1 MYDQVHKAFD
11 NRVYEEEYKVM
22 NTIGIVDLFKML
34 KKRWWI
40 ILLVSVLGIALTTAL
55 TKYVLIPQ
63 YTSTTQLLVSRQNTN
78 TQSIE
83 LGEIETN
90 IQMINT
96 YRDIIEDPVV
106 IDKVINEL
114 GTDLS
119 EVDLQKKVDIITQDD
134 SQIFGIKVTDTD
146 PDRAAEIANLMAA
159 TFQENI
165 DDIINV
171 ENVAILSKA
180 KVNPVPVSP
189 NLMLNQIVGLLVGFL
204 LGMILSI
211 VLATKDKKVH
221 DEKVITEKLG
231 WIHLGSITE
240 MTKAE
245 LVVEE
250 KKPIFTVSAN
260 QPKKVLGGD

>member
-1 MYDQVHKAFD
+1 M
-11 NRVYEEEYKVM
+11 M
-22 NTIGIVDLFKML
+22 NTIGMVDIFKML
-34 KKRWWI
+34 KKRWWVI
-40 ILLVSVLGIALTTAL
+40 VLLSLIGIALTTAL
-55 TKYVLIPQ
+55 TNYVLIPR
-63 YTSTTQLLVSRQNTN
+63 YSSTTQLLVSRQDMN

-114 GTDLS
+114 GNTMS
-119 EVDLQKKVDIITQDD
+119 EVELQQKVEVITQDD

-146 PDRAAEIANLMAA
+146 PNRAAEMANLMAA

-165 DDIINV
+165 DGIINV

-180 KVNPVPVSP
+180 KVNAVPISP
-189 NLMLNQIVGLLVGFL
+189 NLSLNQVVGLLVGFL

-211 VLATKDKKVH
+211 ILETMDKKVR

-231 WIHLGSITE
+231 WIHLGNISE
-240 MTKAE
+240 MSKSETAI
-245 LVVEE
+245 EE
-250 KKPIFTVSAN
+250 KKSGFAVSTN
-260 QPKKVLGGD
+260 HTKKVLGGD

>member
-1 MYDQVHKAFD
+1 M
-11 NRVYEEEYKVM
+11 M
-22 NTIGIVDLFKML
+22 NTIGMVDIFKML
-34 KKRWWI
+34 KKRWWVI
-40 ILLVSVLGIALTTAL
+40 VLLSLIGIALTTAL
-55 TKYVLIPQ
+55 TNYVLIPR
-63 YTSTTQLLVSRQNTN
+63 YSSTTQLLVSRQDMN

-114 GTDLS
+114 GNTMS
-119 EVDLQKKVDIITQDD
+119 EVELQQKVEVITQDD

-146 PDRAAEIANLMAA
+146 PNRAAEMAKLMAA

-165 DDIINV
+165 DGIINV

-180 KVNPVPVSP
+180 KVNAVPISP
-189 NLMLNQIVGLLVGFL
+189 NLSLNQVVGLLVGFL
-204 LGMILSI
+204 LGIILSI
-211 VLATKDKKVH
+211 ILETMDKKVR

-231 WIHLGSITE
+231 WIHLGNISE
-240 MTKAE
+240 MSKSETAI
-245 LVVEE
+245 EE
-250 KKPIFTVSAN
+250 KKSGFAVSTN
-260 QPKKVLGGD
+260 HTKKVLGGD

>member
-1 MYDQVHKAFD
+1 MI
-11 NRVYEEEYKVM
+11 NM
-22 NTIGIVDLFKML
+22 IGMVDLLKML
-34 KKRWWI
+34 KKRWWVI
-40 ILLVSVLGIALTTAL
+40 VLLSLMGIALTTAL
-55 TKYVLIPQ
+55 TNYVLIPR
-63 YTSTTQLLVSRQNTN
+63 YSSTTQLLVSRQDMN

-114 GTDLS
+114 GNTMS
-119 EVDLQKKVDIITQDD
+119 EVELQQKVEVITQDD

-146 PDRAAEIANLMAA
+146 PNRAAEMANLMAA

-165 DDIINV
+165 DGIINV

-180 KVNPVPVSP
+180 KVNVVPISP
-189 NLMLNQIVGLLVGFL
+189 NLSLNQVVGLLVGFL

-211 VLATKDKKVH
+211 VLETMDKKVR

-231 WIHLGSITE
+231 WIHLGNITE
-240 MTKAE
+240 MSKSETAT
-245 LVVEE
+245 EE
-250 KKPIFTVSAN
+250 KKSGFTVPAN
-260 QPKKVLGGD
+260 HAKKALGGD

>member
-1 MYDQVHKAFD
+1 M
-11 NRVYEEEYKVM
+11 M
-22 NTIGIVDLFKML
+22 NMIGMVDLFKML
-34 KKRWWI
+34 KKRWWVI
-40 ILLVSVLGIALTTAL
+40 VLLSLIGIALTTAL
-55 TKYVLIPQ
+55 TNYVLTPR
-63 YTSTTQLLVSRQNTN
+63 YTSTTQLLVSRQNMN

-114 GTDLS
+114 GNTMS
-119 EVDLQKKVDIITQDD
+119 EVELQQKVDVITQDD
-134 SQIFGIKVTDTD
+134 SQIFGIKVTDTN
-146 PDRAAEIANLMAA
+146 PNRAAEIANLMAA

-165 DDIINV
+165 DGIVNV

-180 KVNPVPVSP
+180 KVNAVPISP
-189 NLMLNQIVGLLVGFL
+189 NLPLNQVVGLLVGFL

-211 VLATKDKKVH
+211 ILETMDKKVR

-231 WIHLGSITE
+231 WIHLGNISE
-240 MTKAE
+240 MSKSETA
-245 LVVEE
+245 VEE
-250 KKPIFTVSAN
+250 KKSGFTVSTN
-260 QPKKVLGGD
+260 HTKKALGGD

>member
-1 MYDQVHKAFD
+1 M
-11 NRVYEEEYKVM
+11 M
-22 NTIGIVDLFKML
+22 NTIGMIDLFKML
-34 KKRWWI
+34 KKRWWVI
-40 ILLVSVLGIALTTAL
+40 VLLSLIGVALTTAL
-55 TKYVLIPQ
+55 TNYVITPR
-63 YTSTTQLLVSRQNTN
+63 YSSTTQLLVSRQDMN

-106 IDKVINEL
+106 IDKVLNEL
-114 GTDLS
+114 GNTMS
-119 EVDLQKKVDIITQDD
+119 EVELQQKVDVITQED

-146 PDRAAEIANLMAA
+146 PNRAAEMANLMAA

-165 DDIINV
+165 DGIINV

-180 KVNPVPVSP
+180 KVNPVPISP
-189 NLMLNQIVGLLVGFL
+189 NLSFNQVVGLLVGFL

-211 VLATKDKKVH
+211 ILETTDKKVR

-231 WIHLGSITE
+231 WIHLGNISE
-240 MTKAE
+240 MSKSETAA
-245 LVVEE
+245 EE
-250 KKPIFTVSAN
+250 KKSGFTVSTN
-260 QPKKVLGGD
+260 HTKKVLGGD